1 METVTSGQADDADLI
16 EATDRFVDFDE
27 LTNLELLA
35 VALQDAMDA
44 RNAGLII
51 GPAVD
56 RARLERAN
64 RRAIHA
70 DICAVLGK
78 NWVQYTGGA
87 A

>member
-1 METVTSGQADDADLI
+1 MDTVTSGQADDADLI
-16 EATDRFVDFDE
+16 EVAEMFVDFGE

-44 RNAGLII
+44 RSSGLII

-56 RARLERAN
+56 RAALRRAN
-64 RRAIHA
+64 RRAIRA
-70 DICAVLGK
+70 DIYALLGK
-78 NWVQYTGGA
+78 SGAQCAGGA